1 MSKTLEALAA
11 EAMDLPSDQRFALA
25 HRILTSVEPEVSQ
38 EVDAAWD
45 AEIRDRI
52 QRLDRGDVRLVPA
65 SEAFAEMERRLRR

>member
-1 MSKTLEALAA
+1 MSKTLESLAS

-25 HRILTSVEPEVSQ
+25 HRILTSVEPEVSP

-52 QRLDRGDVRLVPA
+52 QRLDRGGARLVPA
-65 SEAFAEMERRLRR
+65 SEAFAEVERRLRR